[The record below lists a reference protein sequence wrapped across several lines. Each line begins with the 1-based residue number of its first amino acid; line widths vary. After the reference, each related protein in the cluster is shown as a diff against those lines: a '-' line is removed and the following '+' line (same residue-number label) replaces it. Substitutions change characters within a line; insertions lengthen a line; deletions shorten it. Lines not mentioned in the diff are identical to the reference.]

1 KASSGKSG
9 DLRNH
14 SAYFTMNI
22 NEKSIAAMHPRHDD
36 EEYMVFKAAKSRRI
50 ENTFS
55 HIPVKERKKMA
66 VLKTED
72 DVHSDDLPGGSSY
85 QSIVSDLRPEEN
97 YTLETEA
104 RRKRTKYLREQGYDT
119 PDSGVLAF
127 DDDHTY
133 DPSDYEPATGAPKD
147 LYSYSPPDRPPPRV
161 RSTPGAKPL
170 VGHGTVLDPPGEGG
184 PRSRAP
190 PKPRP
195 QVRPEW
201 AAYVANTAARAAE
214 AAPPATTRQPQ
225 APPLKTSKIPPAAPA
240 VSRPAAPAPAA
251 PPIQP
256 ISKAKTKA
264 AKQEQLHSGLP
275 TPTHSQATT
284 AVKFSSA
291 ASSSSQDPPRGPTER
306 ELLMK
311 QLEIEMERKKLEAD
325 YLAMQLSQVQE
336 HDAGLQGEGIN

>member
-1 KASSGKSG
+1 MTAGFPCQDCSVLNPSSSTSSNRSCVADGT
-9 DLRNH
+9 LRTGSVLQGIVHYLQSTGLVGPNFCLFENVAGLKTKTRNADGSTGPSNLDH
-14 SAYFTMNI
+14 VGHLISTKTDRLLHVW
-22 NEKSIAAMHPRHDD
+22 ELDPR
-36 EEYMVFKAAKSRRI
+36 MFGVPQSRKRLWMTAIPRRI
-50 ENTFS
+50 FEG
-55 HIPVKERKKMA
+55 
-66 VLKTED
+66 L
-72 DVHSDDLPGGSSY
+72 LP
-85 QSIVSDLRPEEN
+85 EHE
-97 YTLETEA
+97 
-104 RRKRTKYLREQGYDT
+104 GYDT

-184 PRSRAP
+184 PRARAP

-201 AAYVANTAARAAE
+201 AAYVANTPKR
-214 AAPPATTRQPQ
+214 R
-225 APPLKTSKIPPAAPA
+225 
-240 VSRPAAPAPAA
+240 RP
-251 PPIQP
+251 
-256 ISKAKTKA
+256 
-264 AKQEQLHSGLP
+264 EQQHSGLP
-275 TPTHSQATT
+275 TPTHSQATTTT

-291 ASSSSQDPPRGPTER
+291 ASSSSQAPPRGPTER

-336 HDAGLQGEGIN
+336 HDAGLQGAKTPSIPKAAPAAKQAPACIRKPAAPPGGRSPP